1 MTPKKND
8 LTPQK
13 AMKWFDEIRKI
24 SLKRGG
30 DTATK
35 YEIQYMFKYA
45 DKLMQYQVAMEPVN
59 IDEDGHYFVCARCGQ
74 AFRSEMVAEDFVFC
88 PLCGQRFRNNEV

>member
-1 MTPKKND
+1 MQRYSMKLQVLRLTMTPKKND

-24 SLKRGG
+24 SIKRGR

-45 DKLMQYQVAMEPVN
+45 DKLMQYQVAMETVN
-59 IDEDGHYFVCARCGQ
+59 IDEDGHYFECARCGQ
-74 AFRSEMVAEDFVFC
+74 AIDWSEE
-88 PLCGQRFRNNEV
+88 

>member
-1 MTPKKND
+1 MTPRKD
-8 LTPQK
+8 QLTPQK

-45 DKLMQYQVAMEPVN
+45 DKLMQCQVPMPPVN
-59 IDEDGHYFVCARCGQ
+59 VDEDGHYFECARCGQ
-74 AFRSEMVAEDFVFC
+74 AFRTEYTVKDFVFC
-88 PLCGQRFRNNEV
+88 QLCGQRFREMEE